1 MEVEMKIRGLMM
13 DPVTNMPIVILKD
26 INGNTVLPIW
36 VGVYE
41 ANAIAL
47 EIEKVSTPRP
57 MTHDLI
63 KNLLTGRVLDKTF
76 KSGETFEEADVTTV
90 NMQFL
95 YSDGTTYSFMNT
107 QNYEQIEIT
116 KDAMDDA
123 AKFLLENAVCEV
135 SFWGEKVISVTPPTF
150 VDLVVTYT
158 EPAVRGDTA
167 NNVTKKA
174 TLETGAEIDIPMF
187 IETGTKIKID
197 TRTGE
202 YLQRTT

>member
-1 MEVEMKIRGLMM
+1 MASIDTSQFRKKMKIIFESQ
-13 DPVTNMPIVILKD
+13 PWIIVENDFVKPGKGQAF
-26 INGNTVLPIW
+26 NRT
-36 VGVYE
+36 
-41 ANAIAL
+41 
-47 EIEKVSTPRP
+47 K
-57 MTHDLI
+57 I